1 MGIPVEKNKTYELQI
16 DAMGSTGEG
25 IGRLDGFTVFVD
37 GALSGETVR
46 ILMLKVKKSY
56 GYGKLLEIL
65 TPSPE
70 RCELR
75 CPVAKQCGGCQLQ
88 SLSYQAQLAYKKRKV
103 QDDLERIGG
112 LKGIN
117 VLDIIGAESPWYY
130 RNKAQFPVGRNVD
143 GGCAVGFYA
152 KRSHRI
158 VETPV
163 CFLQDAC
170 NEEVVRIVLKFMA
183 DYHIQPYD
191 EEKHTGLVRHILTRV
206 GKKSGELMV
215 CIVVNGG
222 GMPHSAE
229 LAERLRNV
237 QGLASVVLNVNKEKT
252 NVILGRKI
260 IPVWGKDT
268 ISDELDGLSFE
279 ISPLS
284 FYQVN
289 PAQTE
294 ILYRKAVALAGL
306 DGSETVLD
314 LYCGIGTMSLFFA
327 RQAKQVLG
335 VEIVEQAVK
344 DARANAARNGIMN
357 VEFAAGA
364 AEEVV
369 PAWVENGCSAD
380 VVVVDPPRKGCD
392 GRLLET
398 ILQIA
403 PEKIVYVSCN
413 PATLARD
420 LAVLTDGGYQV
431 RTVQPVDMFPN
442 TVHVEAIVLLQKAE
456 SPQDIVKNE

>member
-16 DAMGSTGEG
+16 DAMGSAGEG

-37 GALSGETVR
+37 GALPGEIVR
-46 ILMLKVKKSY
+46 VLMLKSKKSY

-70 RCELR
+70 RREPR

-88 SLSYQAQLAYKKRKV
+88 SLSYQAQLAYKRRKV
-103 QDDLERIGG
+103 QDNLERIGG
-112 LKGIN
+112 LKGID
-117 VLDIIGAESPWYY
+117 VLDIIGAESPWHY
-130 RNKAQFPVGRNVD
+130 RNKAQFPVGRRAD

-163 CFLQDAC
+163 CFLQDTC
-170 NEEVVRIVLKFMA
+170 NEEVVRIVREFMA
-183 DYHIQPYD
+183 EFHILPYD

-222 GMPHSAE
+222 GLPHSAE

-237 QGLASVVLNVNKEKT
+237 RGMASVVLNVNREKT

-260 IPVWGKDT
+260 IPVWGKET
-268 ISDELDGLSFE
+268 ISDELEGLSFE
-279 ISPLS
+279 VSPLS

-289 PAQTE
+289 PVQTE
-294 ILYRKAVALAGL
+294 VLYRKAVALAGL

-314 LYCGIGTMSLFFA
+314 LYCGIGAMSLFFA
-327 RQAKQVLG
+327 RKAKRVLG
-335 VEIVEQAVK
+335 VEIVEQAVV
-344 DARANAARNGIMN
+344 DARKNSERNGITN
-357 VEFAAGA
+357 AEFTAGA

-369 PAWVENGCSAD
+369 PEWVRNGGAAD

-403 PEKIVYVSCN
+403 PEKVVYVSCN

-420 LAVLTDGGYQV
+420 LAVLADGGYRV
-431 RTVQPVDMFPN
+431 RTVQPVDMFPH
-442 TVHVEAIVLLQKAE
+442 TAHVESVVLLQK
-456 SPQDIVKNE
+456 SKQSQDIVIDG

>member
-1 MGIPVEKNKTYELQI
+1 MDYEKNQI
-16 DAMGSTGEG
+16 LTVEITDMTSEGEG
-25 IGRLDGFTVFVD
+25 VGKKDGFPFFIKDTVIGDKAEIRVTRVKKNYAYGRL
-37 GALSGETVR
+37 E
-46 ILMLKVKKSY
+46 KV
-56 GYGKLLEIL
+56 L
-65 TPSPE
+65 TPSPF
-70 RCELR
+70 RIDPKC
-75 CPVAKQCGGCQLQ
+75 AFHKQCGGCQLQ

-163 CFLQDAC
+163 CFLQDTC
-170 NEEVVRIVLKFMA
+170 NEEVVRIVRKFMA

-229 LAERLRNV
+229 LAERLRTV

-442 TVHVEAIVLLQKAE
+442 TVHVESVVLLQKSKQA
-456 SPQDIVKNE
+456 QDIVIDG

>member
-1 MGIPVEKNKTYELQI
+1 M
-16 DAMGSTGEG
+16 
-25 IGRLDGFTVFVD
+25 
-37 GALSGETVR
+37 
-46 ILMLKVKKSY
+46 
-56 GYGKLLEIL
+56 
-65 TPSPE
+65 
-70 RCELR
+70 
-75 CPVAKQCGGCQLQ
+75 
-88 SLSYQAQLAYKKRKV
+88 
-103 QDDLERIGG
+103 
-112 LKGIN
+112 
-117 VLDIIGAESPWYY
+117 
-130 RNKAQFPVGRNVD
+130 
-143 GGCAVGFYA
+143 
-152 KRSHRI
+152 
-158 VETPV
+158 
-163 CFLQDAC
+163 
-170 NEEVVRIVLKFMA
+170 
-183 DYHIQPYD
+183 
-191 EEKHTGLVRHILTRV
+191 
-206 GKKSGELMV
+206 
-215 CIVVNGG
+215 
-222 GMPHSAE
+222 
-229 LAERLRNV
+229 
-237 QGLASVVLNVNKEKT
+237 
-252 NVILGRKI
+252 
-260 IPVWGKDT
+260 
-268 ISDELDGLSFE
+268 
-279 ISPLS
+279 
-284 FYQVN
+284 N

-442 TVHVEAIVLLQKAE
+442 TVHVEAIVLLQKAKKT
-456 SPQDIVKNE
+456 QDIAK